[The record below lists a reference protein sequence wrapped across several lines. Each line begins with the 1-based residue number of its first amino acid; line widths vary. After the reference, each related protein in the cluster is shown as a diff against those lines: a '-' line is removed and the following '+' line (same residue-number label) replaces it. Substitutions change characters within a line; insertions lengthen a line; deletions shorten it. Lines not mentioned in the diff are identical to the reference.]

1 MTDFVN
7 EFTSNRGVVFTQTY
21 SNNRKELFHYH
32 NGDSVDVQFRNSF
45 EKCLY
50 SFHNSPTQY
59 IHEVLHEN
67 PYFHASLQNLDVIQ
81 YDQMCYT
88 ETFYRTLIKCKEDG
102 FKYMIFLQDDVFSLG
117 KEHAEHLDKL
127 IRFIQTQDFTM
138 LHLENY
144 TFKFETDV
152 SYANP
157 PKMIYQ
163 DGDFKVYDTNS
174 THFMESGQWAMDD
187 SPFVADIDF
196 LLELY
201 DTTYF
206 QHQHIWPAEIY
217 MNDKCKA
224 HPIQRLV
231 CSHKFF
237 RRYNAVGPNSWNRTQ
252 ELKDLNRCFT

>member
-1 MTDFVN
+1 MNNKV
-7 EFTSNRGVVFTQTY
+7 VVFTQTY
-21 SNNRKELFHYH
+21 ANNRKELFHYH
-32 NGDSVDVQFRNSF
+32 NGDSIDVQFRNSF
-45 EKCLY
+45 DKCLY
-50 SFHNSPTQY
+50 SFHNSPFQY
-59 IHEVLHEN
+59 IQEVLQQN
-67 PYFHASLQNLDVIQ
+67 TYFHTSLNNLEVIQ
-81 YDQMCYT
+81 YNQIGYT
-88 ETFYRTLIKCKEDG
+88 ITFHQTLLKCKQEG
-102 FKYMIFLQDDVFSLG
+102 YTHMVFFQDDVFSLG
-117 KEHAEHLDKL
+117 KDNSQYLDKL
-127 IRFIQTQDFTM
+127 IKFIQTQDFQM

-144 TFKFETDV
+144 TFKFETDI
-152 SYANP
+152 SYANSP
-157 PKMIYQ
+157 EMVYQ
-163 DGDFKVYDTNS
+163 EGDFKVYYTNS

-187 SPFVADIDF
+187 SPFVAKVDF

-201 DTTYF
+201 DSTYT